1 MRRPIEIE
9 RRKQSQ
15 EKDQP
20 CEDIKKSENKM
31 IQERK
36 RLDYA
41 KIRINGDWTKRGE
54 RKGWEK
60 KGKVRKEECGKIKET
75 CFILYKIEWD

>member
-1 MRRPIEIE
+1 VRRPIEIE

-54 RKGWEK
+54 RKG
-60 KGKVRKEECGKIKET
+60 
-75 CFILYKIEWD
+75 